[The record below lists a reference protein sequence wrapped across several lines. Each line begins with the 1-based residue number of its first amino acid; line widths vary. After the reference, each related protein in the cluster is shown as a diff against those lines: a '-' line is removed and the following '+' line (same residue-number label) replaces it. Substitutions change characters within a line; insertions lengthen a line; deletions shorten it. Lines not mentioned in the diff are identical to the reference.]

1 MKWKMLKTSFWLLGL
16 CLTLGFTVASCDDDD
31 DDDDTP
37 SNIVRYQNLT
47 LTGAKE
53 VPANPSTNTGNLTG
67 TYNKDTNVLNY
78 TLTWTGFDATNM
90 HFHKGDPTVSGG
102 VVLPISAAPFT
113 SPVTGTHTLTDAQEV
128 DLLAGLWY
136 VNIHS
141 QAYGGGE
148 IRAQMIGN

>member
-16 CLTLGFTVASCDDDD
+16 CLTLGFTLVSCDDDD

-78 TLTWTGFDATNM
+78 PYLDWF
-90 HFHKGDPTVSGG
+90 
-102 VVLPISAAPFT
+102 
-113 SPVTGTHTLTDAQEV
+113 
-128 DLLAGLWY
+128 
-136 VNIHS
+136 
-141 QAYGGGE
+141 
-148 IRAQMIGN
+148 